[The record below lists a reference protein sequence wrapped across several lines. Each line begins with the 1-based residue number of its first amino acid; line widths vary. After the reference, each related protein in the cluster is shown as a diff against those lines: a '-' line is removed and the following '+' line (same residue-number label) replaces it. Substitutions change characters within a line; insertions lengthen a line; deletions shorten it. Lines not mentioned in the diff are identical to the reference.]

1 MSNTTKCTDGIYR
14 TATNPEAFR
23 TVDGTNTVGELQGID
38 YIEERS
44 DEEIEAAFREQK
56 EFEEWLDTRAE
67 ENERDGTFDN
77 DDYSEES
84 RP

>member
-1 MSNTTKCTDGIYR
+1 MSTTTKGKDGIYR
-14 TATNPEAFR
+14 TYNNPESFR
-23 TVDGTNTVGELQGID
+23 TVDGTNAVGELQEID

-44 DEEIEAAFREQK
+44 DEEIEAAFREQ
-56 EFEEWLDTRAE
+56 EEIEDWLNTWE
-67 ENERDGTFDN
+67 EIEELGGTFDN